1 MRGNFLHVFCA
12 YGSRVVKAWCV
23 QVTRGLAYVGL
34 AGIRDG
40 LFVRN
45 VVWGVR
51 VYVCDGV
58 NKECRKRGAL
68 ITDTGVGSVLRRR
81 KFTLELERDMS
92 EERVSV
98 RALVVQSDNRR
109 WESGIKM
116 CACME
121 RECVGM
127 TVGVMEWR

>member
-1 MRGNFLHVFCA
+1 MVCTSLMCLRAN
-12 YGSRVVKAWCV
+12 
-23 QVTRGLAYVGL
+23 VTRGLAYVGIEV
-34 AGIRDG
+34 ARDG
-40 LFVRN
+40 LCVRG

-68 ITDTGVGSVLRRR
+68 IMDTGVGSVLRRR
-81 KFTLELERDMS
+81 KFTLELERDML

-109 WESGIKM
+109 WCNGIKM

-121 RECVGM
+121 SECVGM
-127 TVGVMEWR
+127 TVGVMVWR